1 MTYAQRIKH
10 RKPKPGILSPGWLHV
25 HHSLKYSPPLSVGNI
40 IVCVFQI
47 RYSSPFTCI
56 PATALSCNLLWLTK
70 LSRATLTPRWR
81 IFLKLSLIWCHRTT
95 FAGFPWDPA
104 LQTWSLDKNNSST
117 LLPRTSSKYA
127 DGTEFLFL
135 GPLFASIVCK
145 DLRSAY

>member
-10 RKPKPGILSPGWLHV
+10 RKSKSEFFSWLV
-25 HHSLKYSPPLSVGNI
+25 AYTPLFEIFSPLSVGYI
-40 IVCVFQI
+40 IVWVFQV
-47 RYSSPFTCI
+47 RPSFTCI

-135 GPLFASIVCK
+135 GPLIASIMCK